1 MKKFYFSIMYV
12 VSQLTYISCF
22 LYIYLAAA
30 AAKKAEAAKAA
41 AAKKEEAGEYQ

>member
-1 MKKFYFSIMYV
+1 MKIFFSIFYV

-22 LYIYLAAA
+22 LSIYLAAA

-41 AAKKEEAGEYQ
+41 AAKKEEAGKYQ